1 MFHGD
6 RHQAMLLLKQ
16 YTKLDKL
23 EWPIFP
29 GSQLLILN
37 YQKQTIELFFYRSYA
52 VQLVQW
58 RLSNWQWWSQGEA
71 INFPR
76 LHAKPHKCLLQP
88 PPQNHLAK
96 KKKRKTP
103 QIKLKN
109 QLGLGFSPSILCKC
123 VIVLLRYKFMMNKI
137 SIEIFPMSWF

>member
-1 MFHGD
+1 MVTGIRQCYSWNNTQNWTNWGD
-6 RHQAMLLLKQ
+6 LYFQVLL
-16 YTKLDKL
+16 
-23 EWPIFP
+23 
-29 GSQLLILN
+29 QLLILN